1 MSSDETEAVVRM
13 LISSARLT
21 PSGDEL
27 RALVDLYPS
36 HKEGIER
43 LYRITETRY
52 ADPAVVF
59 VAAPTFADWNE

>member
-43 LYRITETRY
+43 LYRITETR
-52 ADPAVVF
+52 
-59 VAAPTFADWNE
+59 